1 MLGASLPLLLTA
13 LTVAVRGV
21 CGNPIQVRTAYAVKE
36 THRAPRKWTK
46 MGRAPA
52 ETMMNLQI
60 GVAQSQFPELERHLN
75 EGVLEPLPEEYFHQL
90 SARS

>member
-1 MLGASLPLLLTA
+1 
-13 LTVAVRGV
+13 
-21 CGNPIQVRTAYAVKE
+21 
-36 THRAPRKWTK
+36 

-75 EGVLEPLPEEYFHQL
+75 EGVLESPPQENIFRQL

>member
-1 MLGASLPLLLTA
+1 MLGASLSLLLAA

-21 CGNPIQVRTAYAVKE
+21 CGTPIQFRTAYAVKE

-52 ETMMNLQI
+52 ETMLKMQI
-60 GVAQSQFPELERHLN
+60 GVAQSQFGELERHLN
-75 EGVLEPLPEEYFHQL
+75 EGEC
-90 SARS
+90 